1 VSAKA
6 PARCPVCGG
15 TLHGPIAGFRYD
27 CPDCAYA
34 SARPLAAMPGAGAVE
49 LHEDRREAA
58 LAPLRARNF
67 EIVLDRLAVCG
78 GEGRLLDV
86 GCAHGWFLDAARRRG
101 YTASGIEPDA
111 AVAAQAVQ
119 RGHDVVHGPFPDV
132 LSPGDRFD
140 VVVFNDVFEHLPDPR
155 AALFATAR
163 ALRPGGL
170 LAINLPDSRGVFY
183 RLAEA
188 LRRIGWRGPHDR
200 LWQIGFPSPH
210 VSYFH
215 PDALM
220 RLASG
225 ICFAEIDRRALPS
238 IARQGLWQRLRY
250 DPRASLLSSAA
261 TWLVVAL
268 AVPIVRRLPSD
279 ISLTIFRRMPDPRP
293 VDHGDDVRTGS
304 DAAAGGTMAATR

>member
-1 VSAKA
+1 MSAAA

-15 TLHGPIAGFRYD
+15 TLRGPVAGFRYD

-34 SARPLAAMPGAGAVE
+34 CARPHPVTAGEGAAE
-49 LHEDRREAA
+49 LHEERREAA

-67 EIVLDRLAVCG
+67 EIVLDRLAACG
-78 GEGRLLDV
+78 GRGTLLEV

-101 YTASGIEPDA
+101 YAASGIEPDA

-119 RGHDVVHGPFPDV
+119 RGHHVVHGLFPDV

-155 AALFATAR
+155 AAFRATAR
-163 ALRPGGL
+163 AVRAGGL

-188 LRRIGWRGPHDR
+188 LRRVGWRAPHER
-200 LWQIGFPSPH
+200 LWQVGFPSPH

-215 PDALM
+215 PDALT

-225 ICFAEIDRRALPS
+225 FGFAEIDRRALPS

-250 DPRASLLSSAA
+250 DPRASRLACA
-261 TWLVVAL
+261 VTWLAVTL
-268 AVPIVRRLPSD
+268 AVPAVRRLPSD
-279 ISLTIFRRMPDPRP
+279 ISLTVFRRAPDPRP
-293 VDHGDDVRTGS
+293 ADHGDDERTGA
-304 DAAAGGTMAATR
+304 DGAGGGTIAATR